1 MSRQQIR
8 ANQLI
13 TTFGPGAMVDL
24 PDKSIIIGGLETWKF
39 DPGKPCIVEEPRLAA
54 KLARLIRQQQKSFKG
69 HSIQLRTPPPA
80 ADAIF
85 QKGAVTPVVAGYI
98 FPHWCIVQNVEL
110 TSRKHRRRRLVMQ
123 GQLDGASGRFRDKG
137 RTYPVVP
144 VRFVRACRKGHVG
157 DIQWREFAHGGP
169 THCQQDLWMEE
180 RGSTGELSDVWITC
194 DCGAIRNMS
203 EAAEKGTLGKCNGSR
218 PWLDDSDHACG
229 EANGL
234 LLRTASNAYFP
245 QTLPVISIPDS
256 MGKVESTVLE
266 IWDSHLCKITTLD
279 QLSMMKSMLPD
290 LAERLAGLADADV
303 FAVMQLIQKGE
314 QTAAVAKPVKEIEF
328 DALSGANIEQQTD
341 EPDGDFF
348 ARRLPAAVWQDDN
361 LQCVEN
367 VVLVHRLREVV
378 ALLGFTRFEPESA
391 DVTGELD
398 IQVQRAPITRDP
410 KWLPVSENRGEGIFL
425 QFNAEVIETWA
436 NSPPVL
442 ERARVLEESLEAWKN
457 HHPNSQIEF
466 PGAAYIMLHSLS
478 HMLIGAIALECGYP
492 LSSLR
497 ERIYA
502 PDGKGAMEGRYGIL
516 IYTSSSGA
524 EGTLGGLVQSARNI
538 RKHLLMAAQNGTLC
552 SNDPVC
558 SSDGIKQGGI
568 DKISGSACH
577 GCLYIAETSC
587 ERFNQF
593 LDRSLVVPTIDRRG
607 CELLNI

>member
-1 MSRQQIR
+1 
-8 ANQLI
+8 
-13 TTFGPGAMVDL
+13 
-24 PDKSIIIGGLETWKF
+24 
-39 DPGKPCIVEEPRLAA
+39 
-54 KLARLIRQQQKSFKG
+54 
-69 HSIQLRTPPPA
+69 
-80 ADAIF
+80 
-85 QKGAVTPVVAGYI
+85 
-98 FPHWCIVQNVEL
+98 
-110 TSRKHRRRRLVMQ
+110 MQ
-123 GQLDGASGRFRDKG
+123 GQLDGTTGKFKDKNKSW
-137 RTYPVVP
+137 PVVP

-157 DIQWREFAHGGP
+157 DIQWREFAHKGQ
-169 THCQQDLWMEE
+169 TQCQQDLWMEE

-194 DCGAIRNMS
+194 DCGAVRNMS

-218 PWLDDSDHACG
+218 PWLDDSDGTCG

-266 IWDSHLCKITTLD
+266 IWDSHLCKITSLE
-279 QLSMMKSMLPD
+279 QLGMLKSMLPD
-290 LAERLAGLADADV
+290 LAERLAGLPDADV
-303 FAVMQLIQKGE
+303 FAVMQLIQEGK

-328 DALSGANIEQQTD
+328 DALAGAAIEQQTD

-348 ARRLPAAVWQDDN
+348 ARRLPPAVWQDPKLD
-361 LQCVEN
+361 CVGN
-367 VVLVHRLREVV
+367 VVLAHRLREVV

-410 KWLPVSENRGEGIFL
+410 KWMPVSENRGEGIFI
-425 QFNAEVIETWA
+425 QFKAEVIEAWA
-436 NSPPVL
+436 NSEAVL
-442 ERARVLEESLEAWKN
+442 QRAEVLKESLEAWKN
-457 HHPNSQIEF
+457 NHPNSQIEF

-478 HMLIGAIALECGYP
+478 HMLISVIALECGYP

-538 RKHLLMAAQNGTLC
+538 RKHILKAAQINTLC

-558 SSDGIKQGGI
+558 SSDGAKQSGI
-568 DKISGSACH
+568 DRISGSACH

-607 CELLNI
+607 CELLKI

>member
-8 ANQLI
+8 SNQLI

-24 PDKSIIIGGLETWKF
+24 PDKSIIIGGLEAWKF
-39 DPGKPCIVEEPRLAA
+39 DSAKPCIVEEPRLAA
-54 KLARLIRQQQKSFKG
+54 KLARLIRQHQKSFKA

-85 QKGAVTPVVAGYI
+85 QRGVATPGVAGYI
-98 FPHWCIVQNVEL
+98 FPHWFIVQNVEL

-123 GQLDGASGRFRDKG
+123 GQLDGGTGKFKDKNKS
-137 RTYPVVP
+137 YPVVP

-157 DIQWREFAHGGP
+157 DIQWREFAHKGQ
-169 THCQQDLWMEE
+169 TQCQQDLWMEE

-203 EAAEKGTLGKCNGSR
+203 EAAEKGNLGKCNGSR
-218 PWLDDSDHACG
+218 PWLDDSEGFCG
-229 EANGL
+229 EASGL

-245 QTLPVISIPDS
+245 QTLPVISIPNS
-256 MGKVESTVLE
+256 MGKVEATVLE
-266 IWDSHLCKITTLD
+266 IWDSHLCKITTLE
-279 QLSMMKSMLPD
+279 QLGMMKSMLPD
-290 LAERLAGLADADV
+290 LADRLAGLPDTDV
-303 FAVMQLIQKGE
+303 FAVMQLIQEGK

-328 DALSGANIEQQTD
+328 DALSGSAIEQQTD

-348 ARRLPAAVWQDDN
+348 ARRLPLPVWQDAKLD
-361 LQCVEN
+361 CIEN

-410 KWLPVSENRGEGIFL
+410 KWMPVSENRGEGIFI
-425 QFNAEVIETWA
+425 QFKADVIESWA
-436 NSPPVL
+436 NSETVL
-442 ERARVLEESLEAWKN
+442 QRAEVLKESLEAWKN
-457 HHPNSQIEF
+457 NHPNSQIEF

-478 HMLIGAIALECGYP
+478 HMLISVIALECGYP

-538 RKHLLMAAQNGTLC
+538 RKHLLKAAQAGTLC

-558 SSDGIKQGGI
+558 SSDGAKHGGI

-607 CELLNI
+607 CELLKI